1 MRKLVAFFD
10 IIIFGLALT
19 VFTLIMIMS
28 KSILSSKYLNN
39 VIKDEGIYKTINDN
53 VKDKIKGNIG
63 SQIINYPGVTI
74 NTNEL
79 IDSVL
84 TEEVLEKEFKYVV
97 DNLYSTGKLVVD
109 PNILS
114 EGYKKNF
121 ENYVASKKINMPEQL
136 KNEIT
141 SSMVDNSQEKIE
153 VKEFN
158 DNFSDY
164 FIKLRDYVS
173 IIKIISLSIIAA
185 LLGLTLLV
193 SKERIKLIYK
203 PLILAAINLFG
214 IGALTKLLYS
224 LISSTDFPSELFSII
239 TSIKNHLF
247 NEFVKYGIVFVV
259 IAIILI
265 IVRIVLKKK
274 KQNVNDNQNI
284 VNNQIQPAQIQ
295 NNQQQIPVQSTIDEQ
310 PVQNA
315 QEQSIAQSHQSVVQT
330 VQEQQTNNM

>member
-1 MRKLVAFFD
+1 
-10 IIIFGLALT
+10 
-19 VFTLIMIMS
+19 
-28 KSILSSKYLNN
+28 
-39 VIKDEGIYKTINDN
+39 
-53 VKDKIKGNIG
+53 
-63 SQIINYPGVTI
+63 
-74 NTNEL
+74 
-79 IDSVL
+79 
-84 TEEVLEKEFKYVV
+84 
-97 DNLYSTGKLVVD
+97 
-109 PNILS
+109 
-114 EGYKKNF
+114 
-121 ENYVASKKINMPEQL
+121 MPEQL

-214 IGALTKLLYS
+214 IGVLIKLLDKF
-224 LISSTDFPSELFSII
+224 ISSNNLPSELFDII

-247 NEFVKYGIVFVV
+247 NEFIKYGIIFAV

-274 KQNVNDNQNI
+274 KQSVNDSQDVI
-284 VNNQIQPAQIQ
+284 YDQTQQVPIQPII
-295 NNQQQIPVQSTIDEQ
+295 NEQ
-310 PVQNA
+310 PVQNV
-315 QEQSIAQSHQSVVQT
+315 QEQSMVQSE
-330 VQEQQTNNM
+330 QEQKNNI

>member
-19 VFTLIMIMS
+19 VFTFIMIMS
-28 KSILSSKYLNN
+28 NSILSSKYLNK

-53 VKDKIKGNIG
+53 VKDNVKENIG
-63 SQIINYPGVTI
+63 SQLINYPGVTI

-109 PNILS
+109 SSILS

-121 ENYVASKKINMPEQL
+121 ENYVTNKKINMPEQL

-141 SSMVDNSQEKIE
+141 SSMVDNSQGKIE

-173 IIKIISLSIIAA
+173 KIKIMSLSIIVV
-185 LLGLTLLV
+185 LLGLTLVL
-193 SKERIKLIYK
+193 SKEKIKLIYK

-214 IGALTKLLYS
+214 IGALTKLLDKF
-224 LISSTDFPSELFSII
+224 ISSNNLPSELFTII

-247 NEFVKYGIVFVV
+247 NEFIKYGIIFVV

-265 IVRIVLKKK
+265 IVRTVLKKK
-274 KQNVNDNQNI
+274 KQTVSDNQN
-284 VNNQIQPAQIQ
+284 VVYDQTQQVQIQ
-295 NNQQQIPVQSTIDEQ
+295 NSEQQIPIESIINEQQAQNVQEQVAVQSQQQID
-310 PVQNA
+310 
-315 QEQSIAQSHQSVVQT
+315 QT
-330 VQEQQTNNM
+330 VQEQQNNV

>member
-1 MRKLVAFFD
+1 MRKLIAFFD

-53 VKDKIKGNIG
+53 VKDNIKESIG
-63 SQIINYPGVTI
+63 GQLIKYPGVTI

-84 TEEVLEKEFKYVV
+84 TEDVLEKEFKYVV

-109 PNILS
+109 SNILS

-136 KNEIT
+136 KSEIT

-214 IGALTKLLYS
+214 IGVLIKLLDKF
-224 LISSTDFPSELFSII
+224 ISSNNLPSELFDII

-247 NEFVKYGIVFVV
+247 NEFIKYGIIFAV

-274 KQNVNDNQNI
+274 KQSVNDSQDVI
-284 VNNQIQPAQIQ
+284 YDQTQQVPIQPII
-295 NNQQQIPVQSTIDEQ
+295 NEQ
-310 PVQNA
+310 PVQNV
-315 QEQSIAQSHQSVVQT
+315 QEQSMVQSE
-330 VQEQQTNNM
+330 QEQKNNI

>member
-19 VFTLIMIMS
+19 VFTFIMIMS
-28 KSILSSKYLNN
+28 NSILSSKYLNK

-53 VKDKIKGNIG
+53 VKDNVKENIG
-63 SQIINYPGVTI
+63 SQLINYPGVTI
-74 NTNEL
+74 NTNDL

-164 FIKLRDYVS
+164 FIELRDYVS

-185 LLGLTLLV
+185 LLGLTLVL
-193 SKERIKLIYK
+193 SKEKIKLIYK

-214 IGALTKLLYS
+214 IGALTKLLDKF
-224 LISSTDFPSELFSII
+224 ISSNNLPSELFTII

-247 NEFVKYGIVFVV
+247 NEFIKYGIIFVV

-265 IVRIVLKKK
+265 IVRTVLKKK
-274 KQNVNDNQNI
+274 KQTVSDNQN
-284 VNNQIQPAQIQ
+284 VVYDQTQQVQIQ
-295 NNQQQIPVQSTIDEQ
+295 NSEQQIPIESIINEQQAQNVQEQVAVQSQQQID
-310 PVQNA
+310 
-315 QEQSIAQSHQSVVQT
+315 QT
-330 VQEQQTNNM
+330 VQEQQNNV